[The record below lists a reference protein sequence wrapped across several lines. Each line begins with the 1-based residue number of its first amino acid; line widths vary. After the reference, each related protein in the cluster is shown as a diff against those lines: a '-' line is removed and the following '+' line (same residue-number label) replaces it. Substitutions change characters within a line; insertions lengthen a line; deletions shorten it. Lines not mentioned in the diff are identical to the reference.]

1 MSIFEALLIG
11 IIQGISEFLPISSD
25 GHLVLLP
32 AIFGLTEPSLQAI
45 SIAHQGTL
53 LAVLLYFYKDIWVI
67 IQAVLKS
74 ILNHDLMESSESRMG
89 WYILVGTIPAG
100 TIGLLFKDSFEE
112 LFKNPQIAA
121 YCLLGTAGMLIIG
134 EYLRTGIKPL
144 SEMSWLDA
152 ILIGVAQ
159 VVAILPGI
167 SRSGTTITTGLLRG
181 FNREAST
188 RFSFLL
194 GIPAILGAGLLAL
207 IDLLGDSSAG
217 SQLPALLVAFV
228 TSGVVGYA
236 CIHFLLQWVKNRS
249 LTPFALYCAGL
260 AMLYLT
266 VFAN

>member
-32 AIFGLTEPSLQAI
+32 AIFGLAEPSLQAI

-67 IQAVLKS
+67 VQAVLKS
-74 ILNHDLMESSESRMG
+74 IQNRDLMESSESRMG

-100 TIGLLFKDSFEE
+100 TIGLLFKDFFEQ
-112 LFKNPQIAA
+112 LFANPQFAA
-121 YCLLGTAGMLIIG
+121 YCLLGTAGMLMLG

-152 ILIGVAQ
+152 MLIGVAQ

-207 IDLLGDSSAG
+207 KDLLEDPTAG
-217 SQLPALLVAFV
+217 SQLPTLLVAFI

-249 LTPFALYCAGL
+249 LIPFALYCAGL
-260 AMLYLT
+260 AVLYLT

>member
-1 MSIFEALLIG
+1 MSIFEALFIG

-32 AIFGLTEPSLQAI
+32 AIFGLNQPSLQAI

-67 IQAVLKS
+67 VQAILKS
-74 ILNHDLMESSESRMG
+74 IQNRDLMESSESRMG
-89 WYILVGTIPAG
+89 WYILAGTIPAG
-100 TIGLLFKDSFEE
+100 TVGLLFKDFFEQQ
-112 LFKNPQIAA
+112 FANPQIAA
-121 YCLLGTAGMLIIG
+121 FCLLGTAVMLVIG

-152 ILIGVAQ
+152 MLIGVAQ

-194 GIPAILGAGLLAL
+194 GIPAIFGAGLLAL
-207 IDLLGDSSAG
+207 KDLLEEPTAG

-249 LTPFALYCAGL
+249 LIPFALYCAGL
-260 AMLYLT
+260 AVLYLA